1 MPSKTPKWT
10 GKVNANSGLNVRNG
24 AGTNYKVIKTLP
36 KGTSVNICDT
46 SGSWYYIKFSSSS
59 YGYVYKTYVT
69 KTGNVKKSVAKSA
82 LNSKNSKNNKKKPSN
97 KSKLTKAQQ
106 LALKKKKEAELKKL
120 QQKKKV
126 EAYNN
131 KIKKKSKIGN
141 FGETIVFFSCTYE
154 MLKSTIA

>member
-10 GKVNANSGLNVRNG
+10 GKVNANRGLNVRNG

-46 SGSWYYIKFSSSS
+46 SGSWYYIKLSSSS

-106 LALKKKKEAELKKL
+106 LGIPVLTEDEFA
-120 QQKKKV
+120 
-126 EAYNN
+126 
-131 KIKKKSKIGN
+131 
-141 FGETIVFFSCTYE
+141 E
-154 MLKSTIA
+154 MLK